1 MNALEK
7 IASTDIN
14 SKVDMEVANLKSL
27 LPKDT
32 KNFYRYQGSLTT
44 PGCNQI
50 VVWTVFKVRT
60 TKDLLRYGRN
70 TRPNLGSFHLG
81 AKRGGDPNCNR
92 GVDFLDHNI
101 ISRSI

>member
-1 MNALEK
+1 MMNALEK
-7 IASTDIN
+7 IASTDIKT
-14 SKVDMEVANLKSL
+14 KVNMEVATLKSL

-60 TKDLLRYGRN
+60 TYYLQ
-70 TRPNLGSFHLG
+70 
-81 AKRGGDPNCNR
+81 
-92 GVDFLDHNI
+92 GVSYWNI
-101 ISRSI
+101 RF